1 MTTTTTTTM
10 SLQCHDIT
18 RRPDLVSVFDR
29 FNGYCR
35 TKAAKQSELI
45 QPKSMKLQGD
55 WTLLQFFD
63 GNYRMETPKLS
74 HGCGTATTQSQR
86 CQYNIEFVDVL
97 ILSIIDK
104 TKAGRFLAVAP
115 AL

>member
-55 WTLLQFFD
+55 GTLLQFL
-63 GNYRMETPKLS
+63 NEKLS
-74 HGCGTATTQSQR
+74 HGNPKTVAWMGNCNNAKSTLSR
-86 CQYNIEFVDVL
+86 QYQIRGCLNI
-97 ILSIIDK
+97 IYY
-104 TKAGRFLAVAP
+104 R
-115 AL
+115 